1 MSLLV
6 VGSVAFDSVET
17 PFGKRERMLGGSASH
32 FSIAASFFTDVRV
45 VGVVGGDFGAKE
57 EQVFARHKIDTSD
70 LERIADGKTFRWHGR
85 YEYDLNVAHTLDT
98 HLNVFAGFEPKLS
111 EGSKQSRLVFL
122 GNIQP
127 DLQRGVRQ
135 QVPDAE
141 LVALDTMN
149 LWIDTT
155 RESLQKTIEVVDL
168 LIVNDA
174 EARQIAEDPNLI
186 KAARKILS
194 WGPRTLIVKR
204 GEYGAAMF
212 TKNEYF
218 AIPAYPLESVF
229 DPTGAGDTFAG
240 GLMGYL
246 ASQEKLDAAALRRAM
261 IFGSVMASFNV
272 EEFGTERVQKLTHDE
287 INQRFRDFKRFTHFE
302 EIPFEQKVSSSKF
315 QVRCADPL
323 SRRFQVPS
331 FKLDARILSWAP
343 D

>member
-6 VGSVAFDSVET
+6 VGSVAFDAVET
-17 PFGKRERMLGGSASH
+17 PFGKRDQMLGGSASH
-32 FSIAASFFTDVRV
+32 FSISASFFTDVRV
-45 VGVVGGDFGAKE
+45 VAVVGGDFSSDELA
-57 EQVFARHKIDTSD
+57 VFAKHHVDITD
-70 LERIADGKTFRWHGR
+70 LEVVPDGKTFRWFGR

-111 EGSKQSRLVFL
+111 DASKNSRLVFL

-127 DLQRGVRQ
+127 DLQRGVRA
-135 QVPDAE
+135 QVPNAE

-155 RESLQKTIEVVDL
+155 RASLQKTIEVVDL

-174 EARQIAEDPNLI
+174 EARQLAEEANLI

-194 WGPRTLIVKR
+194 WGPHTLIVKR

-212 TKNEYF
+212 TKDEYF
-218 AIPAYPLESVF
+218 AIPAYPLEAVF

-246 ASQEKLDAAALRRAM
+246 ASQEKLDTAALRRAM

-272 EEFGTERVQKLTHDE
+272 EEFGTERVQRLTHEE

-302 EIPFEQKVSSSKF
+302 EIPFERVAQASK
-315 QVRCADPL
+315 
-323 SRRFQVPS
+323 
-331 FKLDARILSWAP
+331 
-343 D
+343 

>member
-6 VGSVAFDSVET
+6 VGSVAFDAVET
-17 PFGKRERMLGGSASH
+17 PFGKRDGMLGGSASH
-32 FSIAASFFTDVRV
+32 FSISASFFTDVRV
-45 VGVVGGDFGAKE
+45 VAVVGGDFGAAE
-57 EQVFARHKIDTSD
+57 RDVFARHNIDMSD
-70 LERIADGKTFRWHGR
+70 LEVILDGKTFQWHGR
-85 YEYDLNVAHTLDT
+85 YEYDLNVAHTLET
-98 HLNVFAGFEPKLS
+98 QLNVFAGFEPKLS
-111 EGSKQSRLVFL
+111 ANSKQARLVFL

-127 DLQRGVRQ
+127 DLQRDVRQ
-135 QVPDAE
+135 QIPDAE

-168 LIVNDA
+168 VIINDA
-174 EARQIAEDPNLI
+174 EARQLAEEPNLI

-194 WGPRTLIVKR
+194 WGPSTLIVKR

-212 TKNEYF
+212 TKDEYF
-218 AIPAYPLESVF
+218 AIPAYPLEAVF

-246 ASQEKLDAAALRRAM
+246 SSQERLDAAALRRAM

-272 EEFGTERVQKLTHDE
+272 EEFGTERVQRLTHDE

-302 EIPFEQKVSSSKF
+302 EIPFERAVS
-315 QVRCADPL
+315 A
-323 SRRFQVPS
+323 
-331 FKLDARILSWAP
+331 
-343 D
+343 

>member
-6 VGSVAFDSVET
+6 VGSVAFDNVET

-32 FSIAASFFTDVRV
+32 FSISASFFTDVRV
-45 VGVVGGDFGAKE
+45 VAVVGGDFGQAE
-57 EQVFARHKIDTSD
+57 RDVFARHNIDTGD
-70 LERIADGKTFRWHGR
+70 LEVIPEGKTFQWHGR

-98 HLNVFAGFEPKLS
+98 QLNVFAGFEPKLS
-111 EGSKQSRLVFL
+111 ESSKQARLVFL

-135 QVPDAE
+135 QIPDAE

-155 RESLQKTIEVVDL
+155 RDSLQKTIEVVDL
-168 LIVNDA
+168 VIINDA
-174 EARQIAEDPNLI
+174 EARQLAEQPNLM

-194 WGPRTLIVKR
+194 WGPSTLIVKR

-212 TKNEYF
+212 TKDEYF
-218 AIPAYPLESVF
+218 AIPAYPLEAVF

-246 ASQEKLDAAALRRAM
+246 SSQEKLDAGALRRAM

-287 INQRFRDFKRFTHFE
+287 INQRFRDFKRFTNFE
-302 EIPFEQKVSSSKF
+302 EIPFERAVSAVK
-315 QVRCADPL
+315 
-323 SRRFQVPS
+323 
-331 FKLDARILSWAP
+331 
-343 D
+343 

>member
-6 VGSVAFDSVET
+6 VGSVAFDNVET

-32 FSIAASFFTDVRV
+32 FSISASFFTDVRV
-45 VGVVGGDFGAKE
+45 VAVVGGDFGQTE
-57 EQVFARHKIDTSD
+57 RDVFAGHNIDTSD
-70 LERIADGKTFRWHGR
+70 LEVIPEGKTFQWHGR

-98 HLNVFAGFEPKLS
+98 QLNVFAGFEPKLS
-111 EGSKQSRLVFL
+111 ESSKQARLVFL

-149 LWIDTT
+149 LWIDIT
-155 RESLQKTIEVVDL
+155 RDSLQKTIEVVDL
-168 LIVNDA
+168 VIINDA
-174 EARQIAEDPNLI
+174 EARQLTEEPNLI

-194 WGPRTLIVKR
+194 WGPHTLIVKR
-204 GEYGAAMF
+204 GEFGAAMF
-212 TKNEYF
+212 TKDEYF
-218 AIPAYPLESVF
+218 AIPAYPLEAVF

-246 ASQEKLDAAALRRAM
+246 SSQEKIDAGALRRAM

-272 EEFGTERVQKLTHDE
+272 EEFGTERVQRLTHDE

-302 EIPFEQKVSSSKF
+302 EIPFERAVSAVK
-315 QVRCADPL
+315 
-323 SRRFQVPS
+323 
-331 FKLDARILSWAP
+331 
-343 D
+343 